1 MSTFDALIAVAASR
15 YVEGSSCRIRQRTS
29 GPYARAA
36 PGSLIAAAK
45 IRTAGSADFTAAER
59 SAVNVAMPQR
69 RGMEEATKAI
79 RITPFSQ
86 LGARL
91 EGCWPPEAGAGKRV
105 IDGECPCPL
114 YR

>member
-1 MSTFDALIAVAASR
+1 MSTFDALIALAASR
-15 YVEGSSCRIRQRTS
+15 YVLGSSCWIRQRTS

-36 PGSLIAAAK
+36 PGSLMAAAK

-69 RGMEEATKAI
+69 RGTEDATKAI
-79 RITPFSQ
+79 RINTIFPTGRSFGGLLATRS
-86 LGARL
+86 GRR
-91 EGCWPPEAGAGKRV
+91 EIGHR
-105 IDGECPCPL
+105 GECPRPL